1 MAFTSE
7 TARVAGRKSSK
18 KGLKQKKTLAWEH
31 LGEFFIEEGAMKA
44 MRLLNKYAELAH
56 KEDGSIDF
64 KYAEKYLL
72 HYTNLLEY
80 FKPKQQRVTSHHD
93 NEMVVTVIREYQKG

>member
-7 TARVAGRKSSK
+7 TAREAGRKSSK

-31 LGEFFIEEGAMKA
+31 LGKFFTEKGAKRA
-44 MRLLNKYAELAH
+44 IQLLKRYGELAY
-56 KEDGSIDF
+56 KDDGSIDF

-72 HYTNLLEY
+72 HYTSLLE
-80 FKPKQQRVTSHHD
+80 FFRPKQARTTTQMEEK
-93 NEMVVTVIREYQKG
+93 EMVVRVVHVP